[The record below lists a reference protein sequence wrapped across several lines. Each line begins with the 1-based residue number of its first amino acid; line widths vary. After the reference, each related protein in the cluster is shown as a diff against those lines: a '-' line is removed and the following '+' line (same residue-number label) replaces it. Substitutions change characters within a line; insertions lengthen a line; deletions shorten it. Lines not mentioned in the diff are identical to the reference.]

1 MPTMLRSQPASSQ
14 EPLNPLGSMMSGL
27 PGSSQGTL
35 NPLTYVPRGLT
46 GFGQLVNPLTSATS
60 RLPFD
65 QVPGMQM
72 LPMQQLNPS
81 TLLGN

>member
-1 MPTMLRSQPASSQ
+1 MMSGLPAASQG
-14 EPLNPLGSMMSGL
+14 PLNPLGSMMSGL
-27 PGSSQGTL
+27 PGSSQGQL
-35 NPLTYVPRGLT
+35 NPLTSVSRGLP
-46 GFGQLVNPLTSATS
+46 GFGQLANPLTSATS